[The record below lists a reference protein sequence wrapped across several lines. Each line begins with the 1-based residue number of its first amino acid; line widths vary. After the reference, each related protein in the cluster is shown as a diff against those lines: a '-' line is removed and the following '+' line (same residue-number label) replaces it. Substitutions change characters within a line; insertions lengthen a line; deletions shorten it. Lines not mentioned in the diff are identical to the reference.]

1 MRYASIRDMD
11 ISDGS
16 SIGVSL
22 FVQFCPIRCKNCFN
36 KSTWDINGGKEFD
49 QATHDKFI
57 QLVARP
63 YIARVSILG
72 GEPLCKEN
80 AEDVYKLVQD
90 IRREF
95 PEKKIWIYTG
105 YTWESLTGFSKQA
118 AENADVVVDGAFK
131 QELQDFRLAF
141 RGSSNQRLINVPETL
156 KSGKVIPLDL

>member
-11 ISDGS
+11 ISDGE
-16 SIGVSL
+16 SIGVAL
-22 FVQFCPIRCKNCFN
+22 FAQYCPIHCPNCFN

-49 QATHDKFI
+49 QATHDKFM

-63 YIARVSILG
+63 YIDRVSILG

-80 AEDVYKLVQD
+80 AEDIYKLVQD

-105 YTWESLTGFSKQA
+105 YTWESLTGFAKQA
-118 AENADVVVDGAFK
+118 AESADVVVDGPFK

-141 RGSSNQRLINVPETL
+141 KGSANQRLIDVKATL
-156 KSGKVIPLDL
+156 ANNQITEYQI